1 MGKIVI
7 KTDLKTGQSHKYLEY
22 LEGEVKAQ
30 SNITFA
36 FHKGLKAGDYLVM
49 YQASFK
55 PEQLKKVSIQV
66 YCEFDNQVIPIEN
79 KSFGLSRFETF
90 CSNLDESDYEDDE

>member
-1 MGKIVI
+1 
-7 KTDLKTGQSHKYLEY
+7 
-22 LEGEVKAQ
+22 
-30 SNITFA
+30 
-36 FHKGLKAGDYLVM
+36 M